1 MKYWCTNTEYSAD
14 IGGYIC
20 TIMNKPCP
28 YLKPYYTKECVKM
41 VKLVELGVLKTIM
54 KRGVKNETRNSD

>member
-14 IGGYIC
+14 ISGYIC

-28 YLKPYYTKECVKM
+28 YVKPYYTEECAEIIRNMEIKKVVK
-41 VKLVELGVLKTIM
+41 IN
-54 KRGVKNETRNSD
+54 NEVHKIWRKG

>member
-28 YLKPYYTKECVKM
+28 YLKPYY
-41 VKLVELGVLKTIM
+41 IY
-54 KRGVKNETRNSD
+54 KRMCKNG